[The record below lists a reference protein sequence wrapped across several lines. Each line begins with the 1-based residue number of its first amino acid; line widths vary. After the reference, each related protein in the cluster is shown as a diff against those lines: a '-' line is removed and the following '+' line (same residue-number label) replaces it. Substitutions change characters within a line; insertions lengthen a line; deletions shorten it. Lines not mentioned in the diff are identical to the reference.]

1 MFSMRRLIITA
12 LMIVMATS
20 LMAGYGTDRDIGLL
34 SDVEKGSAEE
44 RVVSF
49 FMGEYSLERL
59 EEHVQ
64 PQLLPAFTRQYGE
77 KLSSWLPLEN
87 VLVSKGKGVI
97 KLKDTS
103 KGVLL
108 DVFYNEEGLITSIG
122 IR

>member
-12 LMIVMATS
+12 LMMLLATS

-64 PQLLPAFTRQYGE
+64 PQLLHAFTRQYGE
-77 KLSSWLPLEN
+77 KLASWLPLEN
-87 VLVSKGKGVI
+87 VLISKGKGVI

>member
-1 MFSMRRLIITA
+1 MFSMRRMIITA
-12 LMIVMATS
+12 LMMLLATS

-34 SDVEKGSAEE
+34 SDVEKGSADE

-77 KLSSWLPLEN
+77 KLASWLPLEN
-87 VLVSKGKGVI
+87 VLISKGKGVI

>member
-64 PQLLPAFTRQYGE
+64 PQLLTAFTRQYGE
-77 KLSSWLPLEN
+77 KLASWLPLEN
-87 VLVSKGKGVI
+87 VLISKGKGVI

>member
-1 MFSMRRLIITA
+1 MIITA
-12 LMIVMATS
+12 LMMLLATS

-64 PQLLPAFTRQYGE
+64 PQLLSAFTRQYGE
-77 KLSSWLPLEN
+77 KLASWLPLEN

>member
-1 MFSMRRLIITA
+1 MFSMRRMIITA
-12 LMIVMATS
+12 LMMLLATS

-34 SDVEKGSAEE
+34 SAVEKGSAEE

-59 EEHVQ
+59 AS
-64 PQLLPAFTRQYGE
+64 L
-77 KLSSWLPLEN
+77 LPLEN
-87 VLVSKGKGVI
+87 VLISKGKGVI